1 MSVEA
6 TRVSALE
13 FKGRMMTVTVLRLLT
28 AQQADLLDSLAA
40 RVAEAPEF
48 FRGLPVL
55 LDPEPLGE
63 AVAGL
68 DGEALCQALQAHGL
82 VVLGVKPAGDEAGA
96 FASAA
101 GLPLI
106 DASGREPAP
115 RKAEPLP
122 EAAPAPAPEPQPTRS
137 MLITQPVRSGQQI
150 YARGSDLI
158 VTSMV
163 SAGAEVLA
171 DGHIHIYGA
180 LKGRAMAGV
189 QGDTEARIFCARLDP
204 ELVSIAGQ
212 YRVSEHI
219 GDDERGRNVQIYL
232 EGDSLKVAPL

>member
-1 MSVEA
+1 
-6 TRVSALE
+6 
-13 FKGRMMTVTVLRLLT
+13 MMTVTVLRLLT
-28 AQQADLLDSLAA
+28 AQQTDLLDSLAA
-40 RVAEAPEF
+40 RIAEAPEF

-63 AVAGL
+63 TVADL
-68 DGEALCQALQAHGL
+68 DGEALRQALQAHGL
-82 VVLGVKPAGDEAGA
+82 VVLGVRPAGDQAVA
-96 FASAA
+96 FAAGA

-106 DASGREPAP
+106 EASGRAPAP
-115 RKAEPLP
+115 PKAGPEPEP
-122 EAAPAPAPEPQPTRS
+122 SPAPAPAPQPTRS
-137 MLITQPVRSGQQI
+137 MLITQPVRSGQQV
-150 YARGSDLI
+150 YARGGDLI